1 MKKNI
6 IFKILIPIASLFF
19 ISTNVLGDYRDVFK
33 LIPNTYSDVEQPK
46 ELSNFPRDRNQSVL
60 PICQTISAYYI
71 ATYYHC
77 QIHNIDPCS
86 KIPPVKDMSI
96 LDINSKCRN
105 PDDGGA
111 HLQTS
116 LYGAKGDGLN
126 LFNCLTYLKKEG
138 TIQSELCF
146 SYDKFISK
154 FKGNE
159 NLLATI
165 KGKIEKHYDNYKKN
179 KTEGRFCEECFIKD
193 VYEGFFDF
201 EKPAGFKM
209 PAASDLLMALDTRTL
224 DKMWYELLIGSCQNQ
239 KRSQVIYLEPEPIAK
254 FLPDYARDIPPLPD
268 KQSVKNKIKEV
279 LKKGWPV
286 GLGFCTDSSKDN
298 CGGHSVVISGY
309 RKVCKNNGGSQ
320 DCRDVFK
327 VENSWGPD
335 FYPKNPDGT
344 LNKWFDADSLFNLTP
359 PSRIELAWYEKP

>member
-6 IFKILIPIASLFF
+6 FLKILIPIASLIFE
-19 ISTNVLGDYRDVFK
+19 STSAFGDYTDVFK
-33 LIPNTYSDVEQPK
+33 LIPKTYADAEQPN
-46 ELSNFPRDRNQSVL
+46 ELSNFPRERNQSVL

-77 QIHNIDPCS
+77 KVNNINPCS
-86 KIPPVKDMSI
+86 KIPPEKDMSI
-96 LDINSKCRN
+96 LDITSKCRN
-105 PDDGGA
+105 RDESGARFQTNLFETKDGA
-111 HLQTS
+111 
-116 LYGAKGDGLN
+116 N
-126 LFNCLTYLKKEG
+126 LFNCLTNINKEG
-138 TIQSELCF
+138 RIQSELCF

-165 KGKIEKHYDNYKKN
+165 KVKIEKHYDNYKKN

-209 PAASDLLMALDTRTL
+209 PPANYLLMALDSSTL
-224 DKMWYELLIGSCQNQ
+224 DSMWYDLLVSSCKNQ
-239 KRSQVIYLEPEPIAK
+239 KKSQVIDLEPEPIAK

-279 LKKGWPV
+279 LKKGWPI
-286 GLGFCTDSSKDN
+286 GIGICIQESGPNCT
-298 CGGHSVVISGY
+298 GHNIVISGY